1 MLVVIGKTVVY
12 IENVKYVLWTCSA
25 DKSYPEIGNGDFKW
39 KLWTFQ
45 QWPTLKMRVRYGI
58 AIVILLTV
66 AYRTILGYML
76 GFVVIPNFGIYFL
89 ITRKFY

>member
-12 IENVKYVLWTCSA
+12 IENVKYMLWTCSA

-45 QWPTLKMRVRYGI
+45 QWHYI
-58 AIVILLTV
+58 ISILL
-66 AYRTILGYML
+66 I
-76 GFVVIPNFGIYFL
+76 
-89 ITRKFY
+89 